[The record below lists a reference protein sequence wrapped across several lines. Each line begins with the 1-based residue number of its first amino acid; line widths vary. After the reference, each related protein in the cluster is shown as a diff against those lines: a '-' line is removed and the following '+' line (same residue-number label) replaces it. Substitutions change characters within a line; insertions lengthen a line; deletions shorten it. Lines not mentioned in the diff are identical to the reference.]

1 MGSGSMCGICGV
13 IGAAPPRV
21 QPAVRSM
28 MRAMIHRGPDDEGY
42 EERPLG
48 TDGGGVRAGFGFRR
62 LAILDLSPAGHQP
75 MVNPATGDLIVFN
88 GEIYNFR
95 WLRQRLESAG
105 VVFRSSGDTEVLL
118 AALST
123 WGEGALAEFDG
134 MFALAFYHATSRR
147 VLLARDHVGIKPLYV
162 GRAPGVL
169 AFASEVRAVLASGL
183 VSSDLSA
190 AGIATFLA
198 YGAPQ
203 DPLTVHRDVSSFP
216 SGSYAWIDATAAQ
229 PATPI
234 RAQRYWRFPRV
245 VAPHSAVGVAETVQF
260 HLDNAVRD
268 QSVADVPLGL
278 FLSGGI
284 DSATLAAFARR
295 RLPDVR
301 THAVGFESKHAV
313 DEIKAAA
320 ETAEAVGTKHAE
332 TIVTDATVSNRW
344 HEWLAALDRPSIDG
358 LNTFIVSRAVRDS
371 GMTVAL
377 SGLGADELFGGY
389 PQFRSVP
396 RMARTLAP
404 LSVLPDRVREA
415 AASVA
420 FAPLRPFR
428 RSRAIDLVSH
438 ASSPLDV
445 LLRIRRVS
453 TDRELAALGLVADDL
468 GLCAAYLPE
477 GEYRAIAG
485 EGGGDVFHTI
495 AHAECA
501 LYMGNTTLRD
511 SDTNGMAHAIE
522 VRVPY
527 LARSLVDY
535 VGSIPGSMHMP
546 ASGHAKHLLRQAGR
560 ELLPESVYLRPKTGF
575 SLPVGEWMFGPL
587 RESCEAAV
595 ETAAACPLL
604 DGRGVRDAWKFF
616 TSNPQLTDLWFRPL
630 ALVTLGTYLGSL
642 GTAAAPRIDGDARVM
657 RE

>member
-1 MGSGSMCGICGV
+1 MCGIAGV

-21 QPAVRSM
+21 QPAVRRM

-48 TDGGGVRAGFGFRR
+48 TDGAGLRAGLGFRR

-105 VVFRSSGDTEVLL
+105 VSFRSTGDTEVLL

-123 WGEGALAEFDG
+123 WGEAAFAELDG
-134 MFALAFYHATSRR
+134 MFALAFYHAGSRR
-147 VLLARDHVGIKPLYV
+147 ILLARDHVGIKPLYV
-162 GRAPGVL
+162 GRAPGALV
-169 AFASEVRAVLASGL
+169 FASEIRAVLASGL
-183 VSSDLSA
+183 VADDLSA
-190 AGIATFLA
+190 AGVATFLA

-216 SGSYAWIDATAAQ
+216 SGSYAWVDATAAQ
-229 PATPI
+229 PATPL
-234 RAQRYWRFPRV
+234 RARRYWRFPRV
-245 VAPHSAVGVAETVQF
+245 AAAHSAAGAAETVRFQI
-260 HLDNAVRD
+260 DNAVRD

-284 DSATLAAFARR
+284 DSATLAAFARK

-301 THAVGFESKHAV
+301 THAVGFESERAV
-313 DEIKAAA
+313 DEIQAAA
-320 ETAEAVGTKHAE
+320 ETAAAVGTTHAE
-332 TIVTDATVSNRW
+332 TIVTDATVADRW
-344 HEWLAALDRPSIDG
+344 HQWLAALDRPSIDG
-358 LNTFIVSRAVRDS
+358 LNTFIVSRAVRDG

-404 LSVLPDRVREA
+404 LAVLPDRLREA

-420 FAPLRPFR
+420 FAPLRTFR

-445 LLRIRRVS
+445 LLRIRRIS
-453 TDRELAALGLVADDL
+453 TDRELAALGLRAHEL
-468 GLCAAYLPE
+468 GLCREYLPAE
-477 GEYRAIAG
+477 EYLAIAEAG
-485 EGGGDVFHTI
+485 DRDVFHTI

-511 SDTNGMAHAIE
+511 SDTNGMAHSLE

-535 VGSIPGSMHMP
+535 VGSIPGAMHMP
-546 ASGHAKHLLRQAGR
+546 AAGQAKHLLRAAGR
-560 ELLPESVYLRPKTGF
+560 GLLPEDVYRRPKTGF
-575 SLPVGEWMFGPL
+575 SLPIGEWMFGRL

-595 ETAAACPLL
+595 EAAAACPLL
-604 DGRGVRDAWKFF
+604 DGGGVREIWRFF
-616 TSNPQLTDLWFRPL
+616 TAHRQLTDLWFRPL
-630 ALVTLGTYLGSL
+630 AIVALGSYLGGM
-642 GTAAAPRIDGDARVM
+642 GTSAAAAAGDG
-657 RE
+657 